1 MNSAGQ
7 MLARV
12 AWHDETADASGVGAL
27 ARRSARRVVRSSTLR
42 SSTLRSSSSSAA
54 AASERQPTTDRESTI
69 CALRVLHG
77 AQKVAKKLQ
86 FQAPRQEACR
96 APGFASPRMPHPR
109 SLPCALHTSTRVQS
123 TLDTHEPR
131 VRASPAVHMLSRGN
145 TRLHVKSLAAVL
157 ESLATG

>member
-1 MNSAGQ
+1 MRGLLGMGRKAHG
-7 MLARV
+7 RV
-12 AWHDETADASGVGAL
+12 DNWQQ
-27 ARRSARRVVRSSTLR
+27 RWVR
-42 SSTLRSSSSSAA
+42 AA
-54 AASERQPTTDRESTI
+54 AAAHCKAHGVAFQERI
-69 CALRVLHG
+69 IFMLVYALG
-77 AQKVAKKLQ
+77 AFCTVHKRVAKKLQ

-123 TLDTHEPR
+123 TLDTHAPR
-131 VRASPAVHMLSRGN
+131 VHASPAVHMLSRGN